1 MRRYRF
7 GLESGHMDKIT
18 HKGRAMSEDTIREKP
33 TAKDPAAP
41 YGSADNPSEFDV
53 LHRMGTDEPY
63 FIIRGGDPLS
73 DALVE
78 LHAYIGAGQSGAAH
92 DTLERILALT
102 SQKPPRPVGSPK
114 YRETFKISV
123 SMERFRE
130 THGRSH

>member
-1 MRRYRF
+1 MND
-7 GLESGHMDKIT
+7 EMTK
-18 HKGRAMSEDTIREKP
+18 EKP
-33 TAKDPAAP
+33 AAANPTAP
-41 YGSADNPSEFDV
+41 YGSANNPSEHDV
-53 LHRMGTDEPY
+53 LNRLGNDEPY

-102 SQKPPRPVGSPK
+102 GQNPPRPVGSPK

>member
-1 MRRYRF
+1 MT
-7 GLESGHMDKIT
+7 DN
-18 HKGRAMSEDTIREKP
+18 DTQERP
-33 TAKDPAAP
+33 AVADPAAP
-41 YGSADNPSEFDV
+41 YGSANNPSEFDV
-53 LHRMGTDEPY
+53 LKRLAADEPY
-63 FIIRGGDPLS
+63 FIIRGSDPLS

-123 SMERFRE
+123 SMERYRE
-130 THGRSH
+130 THGR

>member
-1 MRRYRF
+1 MSD
-7 GLESGHMDKIT
+7 EMTKDKP
-18 HKGRAMSEDTIREKP
+18 AAADP
-33 TAKDPAAP
+33 TAP
-41 YGSADNPSEFDV
+41 YGSANNPSEHDV
-53 LHRMGTDEPY
+53 LNRLGKDEPY

-102 SQKPPRPVGSPK
+102 GQNPPRPVGSPK

-123 SMERFRE
+123 SMERYRE

>member
-1 MRRYRF
+1 
-7 GLESGHMDKIT
+7 
-18 HKGRAMSEDTIREKP
+18 MSDTISKDKAATPDKP
-33 TAKDPAAP
+33 AAKDPAAH

-53 LHRMGTDEPY
+53 LGRLASDEPY

-78 LHAYIGAGQSGAAH
+78 LHAYIGASQSGAAH
-92 DTLERILALT
+92 DTLERILALVST
-102 SQKPPRPVGSPK
+102 HPPRPVGSPK
-114 YRETFKISV
+114 YRETFKISI

>member
-1 MRRYRF
+1 
-7 GLESGHMDKIT
+7 
-18 HKGRAMSEDTIREKP
+18 MSDTKTTERP
-33 TAKDPAAP
+33 AAADPAAP
-41 YGSADNPSEFDV
+41 YGSPNNPSEFDV
-53 LHRMGTDEPY
+53 LQRLAKDEPY

-102 SQKPPRPVGSPK
+102 AQKPPRPVGSPK

-123 SMERFRE
+123 AMERYRE
-130 THGRSH
+130 MKENGA

>member
-1 MRRYRF
+1 
-7 GLESGHMDKIT
+7 
-18 HKGRAMSEDTIREKP
+18 MSDNETKERP
-33 TAKDPAAP
+33 AAADPAAP
-41 YGSADNPSEFDV
+41 YGSANNPSEFDV
-53 LHRMGTDEPY
+53 LNKLEKDEPY

-102 SQKPPRPVGSPK
+102 SQHPPRPVGSPK

-123 SMERFRE
+123 SMERYRE

>member
-1 MRRYRF
+1 MHHRVVVGQDLRLARTLLEADLRP
-7 GLESGHMDKIT
+7 GL
-18 HKGRAMSEDTIREKP
+18 
-33 TAKDPAAP
+33 
-41 YGSADNPSEFDV
+41 
-53 LHRMGTDEPY
+53 LHLAGAQTDRLGKDEPY

-102 SQKPPRPVGSPK
+102 GQNPPRPVGSPK

-123 SMERFRE
+123 SMERYRE

>member
-7 GLESGHMDKIT
+7 VVESGHMGQIT
-18 HKGRAMSEDTIREKP
+18 HKGRAMSEDKTTDKP
-33 TAKDPAAP
+33 AAKDPAAP

-53 LHRMGTDEPY
+53 LHRMGSDEPY

-73 DALVE
+73 D
-78 LHAYIGAGQSGAAH
+78 AAH